1 MKYLKRFNEEISSDF
16 MQKFIVA
23 EVDRRVDLAEKEKG
37 GKISD
42 EEAFEIIDD
51 VENTPK
57 FKKIIDQLNDRERR
71 NWMNVDVGIRK
82 VLKDY
87 YTSGEITDKNGNT
100 KKVTKQELD
109 QIVSQMTTDVE
120 KKITDKAEQDRL
132 EKEAAKPALQ
142 RKLENIGIIKGY
154 WYIEDEN
161 LDGEGIYNC
170 DLKFSKYDNEKSIIH
185 FSIDQVEKDNR
196 SASLDLDIELKLNV
210 LDGGKLSSLN
220 IVSVIKPAITDS
232 YDDGERFFY
241 WTRDN
246 KEMES
251 LFLGFDVEASKKLKL
266 ALGLKPNDKLS
277 INGKVVGI
285 AGKDFDETDKSSDLK
300 FFKRQPYVLKETDV
314 KEKLETTTE
323 SNTNGKIKSFLKF
336 NKLK

>member
-1 MKYLKRFNEEISSDF
+1 MKYLKRFNEEISSNF
-16 MQKFIVA
+16 MDKFINA
-23 EVDRRVDLAEKEKG
+23 EISRRVELAKKEKG
-37 GKISD
+37 GDISV
-42 EEAFEIIDD
+42 EETMDIIDD

-57 FKKIIDQLNDRERR
+57 FKKIIDQLSGRER
-71 NWMNVDVGIRK
+71 NKFDNIRK

-109 QIVSQMTTDVE
+109 QIVSQMTTDGE
-120 KKITDKAEQDRL
+120 KEITDKAEQDRL
-132 EKEAAKPALQ
+132 AKEAAKPELQ

-185 FSIDQVEKDNR
+185 FSLDQD
-196 SASLDLDIELKLNV
+196 SDAELKLNV
-210 LDGGKLSSLN
+210 LDDGKLSSLN
-220 IVSVIKPAITDS
+220 IVSVIQSVIIDCS
-232 YDDGERFFY
+232 DDFR
-241 WTRDN
+241 WVKDN

-251 LFLGFDVEASKKLKL
+251 LFLGFDVEGSKKLKL

>member
-1 MKYLKRFNEEISSDF
+1 MKYLKRFNEEISSNF
-16 MQKFIVA
+16 MDKFIKT
-23 EVDRRVDLAEKEKG
+23 EIERRIELAEKEKG
-37 GKISD
+37 GDISGD
-42 EEAFEIIDD
+42 ETMDIIDD

-57 FKKIIDQLNDRERR
+57 FKKIIDQLRGRER
-71 NWMNVDVGIRK
+71 NKFDNIRK

-109 QIVSQMTTDVE
+109 QIVSQMTTDGE
-120 KKITDKAEQDRL
+120 KEITDKAEQDRL
-132 EKEAAKPALQ
+132 EKEAAKPELQ

-154 WYIEDEN
+154 WYVEDEN
-161 LDGEGIYNC
+161 VNGEGIYHC

-185 FSIDQVEKDNR
+185 FSLDQD
-196 SASLDLDIELKLNV
+196 SDAELKLNV
-210 LDGGKLSSLN
+210 LDDGKLSSLN
-220 IVSVIKPAITDS
+220 IVSVIQSVIIDNS
-232 YDDGERFFY
+232 DDFR
-241 WTRDN
+241 WVKDN
-246 KEMES
+246 EEMES
-251 LFLGFDVEASKKLKL
+251 LFLGFDVEGSKKLKL

>member
-1 MKYLKRFNEEISSDF
+1 MKYLKRFNEEISSNF
-16 MQKFIVA
+16 MDKFIKT
-23 EVDRRVDLAEKEKG
+23 EIERRIELAEKEKG
-37 GKISD
+37 GDISAD
-42 EEAFEIIDD
+42 ETVDIIDD

-57 FKKIIDQLNDRERR
+57 FKKIIDQLEGRER
-71 NWMNVDVGIRK
+71 NKFNNIRK

-109 QIVSQMTTDVE
+109 QIVSQMTTDGE
-120 KKITDKAEQDRL
+120 KEITDKAEQDRL
-132 EKEAAKPALQ
+132 AKEAAKPELQ

-246 KEMES
+246 EEMES

-285 AGKDFDETDKSSDLK
+285 AGKDFDETNKSSDLN

>member
-16 MQKFIVA
+16 IWNKLIKA
-23 EVDRRVDLAEKEKG
+23 EIERRIDLAEKEKG
-37 GKISD
+37 GDISG
-42 EEAFEIIDD
+42 EEKFEIWDD

-57 FKKIIDQLNDRERR
+57 FKKIIDQLNDRER
-71 NWMNVDVGIRK
+71 NKFDNISK

-109 QIVSQMTTDVE
+109 QIVSQMTTDGE
-120 KKITDKAEQDRL
+120 KEITDKAEQDRL
-132 EKEAAKPALQ
+132 AKEAAKPELQ

-154 WYIEDEN
+154 WYVEDEN
-161 LDGEGIYNC
+161 LEGEGIYNC

-185 FSIDQVEKDNR
+185 FSLDQD
-196 SASLDLDIELKLNV
+196 SDAELKLNV
-210 LDGGKLSSLN
+210 LDDGKLSSLN
-220 IVSVIKPAITDS
+220 IVSVIQSVIIDCS
-232 YDDGERFFY
+232 DDFR
-241 WTRDN
+241 WVKDN
-246 KEMES
+246 EEMES
-251 LFLGFDVEASKKLKL
+251 LFLGFDVEGSKKLKL

-285 AGKDFDETDKSSDLK
+285 AGKDFDKTDKSSDLK